1 MRRTP
6 RLTAALLHAMVL
18 LAFDRAVAADEG
30 VVSEAIINAPV
41 SEVWRLFTTTAGLE
55 SWMAP
60 HADIDLKVGGLMR
73 VNDEA
78 SGQLGDDN
86 TIVRQILSF
95 DPERMMSIKAYRSA
109 TDTGYLTEGMWW
121 VIYFQP
127 LEPGGMTNVRI
138 VTLGYPDDEKLPKAR
153 EFYRKDS
160 AEMLEQLQVKFR
172 PLCPRCEREK
182 AAAEAPH

>member
-1 MRRTP
+1 MAILGFGRA
-6 RLTAALLHAMVL
+6 LAAE
-18 LAFDRAVAADEG
+18 EG

-41 SEVWRLFTTTAGLE
+41 GEVWRLFTTAAGLE
-55 SWMAP
+55 SWMAR

-78 SGQLGDDN
+78 NGQLGDDN
-86 TIVRQILSF
+86 TIVREILSF
-95 DPERMMSIKAYRSA
+95 DPERMMSIKAYRSP
-109 TDTGYLTEGMWW
+109 TDSGYLTEGMWW

-160 AEMLEQLQVKFR
+160 AEMLEQLQAKFR
-172 PLCPRCEREK
+172 PLCARCEKEK
-182 AAAEAPH
+182 AAAEAQH

>member
-6 RLTAALLHAMVL
+6 RLTAAWFYVMVL
-18 LAFDRAVAADEG
+18 LTFDPAVAAEDG
-30 VVSEAIINAPV
+30 VVSEAIINAPI

-182 AAAEAPH
+182 AAAEAQH

>member
-1 MRRTP
+1 MKRI
-6 RLTAALLHAMVL
+6 L
-18 LAFDRAVAADEG
+18 RAVAALVSAVAIFVLGRAVADDAP

-41 SEVWRLFTTTAGLE
+41 DEVWRLFTTSAGLE

-60 HADIDLKVGGLMR
+60 HADIELKVGGLMR
-73 VNDEA
+73 VNEETD
-78 SGQLGDDN
+78 GQVGDDN

-95 DPERMMSIKAYRSA
+95 DPQRMLSIKAYRSA
-109 TDTGYLTEGMWW
+109 TDSGYLTEGMWW

-138 VTLGYPDDEKLPKAR
+138 VTLGYPDEEKLPKGR

-160 AEMLEQLQVKFR
+160 SETLEQLQAKFR
-172 PLCPRCEREK
+172 PLCARCEKEK
-182 AAAEAPH
+182 AAAEAQH

>member
-6 RLTAALLHAMVL
+6 RLTAALFYVMVL
-18 LAFDRAVAADEG
+18 LTFDPAVAAEEG

-41 SEVWRLFTTTAGLE
+41 NEVWKLFTTTAGLE

-60 HADIDLKVGGLMR
+60 HADIDLKVGGLMS
-73 VNDEA
+73 VNDDA
-78 SGQLGDDN
+78 QGQLGDEN

-95 DPERMMSIKAYRSA
+95 DPERMLSIKAYRSA

-182 AAAEAPH
+182 AAAEAQH

>member
-1 MRRTP
+1 MRRTS
-6 RLTAALLHAMVL
+6 RIAAALSCAIAILG
-18 LAFDRAVAADEG
+18 FGRAIAAEEG

-55 SWMAP
+55 SWMAR
-60 HADIDLKVGGLMR
+60 HADIELKVGGLMR
-73 VNDEA
+73 VNDEE

-95 DPERMMSIKAYRSA
+95 DPERMMSIKAYRSP
-109 TDTGYLTEGMWW
+109 TDSGYLTEGMWW

-172 PLCPRCEREK
+172 PLCARCEKEK
-182 AAAEAPH
+182 AAAEAQR